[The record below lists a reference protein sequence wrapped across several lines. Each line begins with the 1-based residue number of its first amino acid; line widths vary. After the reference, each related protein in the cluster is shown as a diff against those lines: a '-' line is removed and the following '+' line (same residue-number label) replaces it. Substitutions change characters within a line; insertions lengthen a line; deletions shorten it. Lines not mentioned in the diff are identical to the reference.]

1 MKVNMNPL
9 FDINLKENIIKNL
22 KSWYKTQAIYTQKTL
37 ANELGVTQ
45 TSINRWL
52 DGKCLPDISLWLK
65 LCNIMDIS
73 ISTFLGIDNSNSLSL
88 RESEIIKTYQED
100 LSFKNFI
107 DKYFSDEK
115 FKATI
120 DSLSTI
126 VK

>member
-1 MKVNMNPL
+1 MNPL

-73 ISTFLGIDNSNSLSL
+73 ISTFLGIDNSDSLSL

-115 FKATI
+115 FKTTI

>member
-115 FKATI
+115 FKTTI

>member
-1 MKVNMNPL
+1 MKVTMNPL

>member
-9 FDINLKENIIKNL
+9 IDINLKENIIKNL
-22 KSWYKTQAIYTQKTL
+22 KSWYKTQVIYTQKSL

-65 LCNIMDIS
+65 LCNIMNIS
-73 ISTFLGIDNSNSLSL
+73 IFSFLGINNSNSLSL
-88 RESEIIKTYQED
+88 RESEIIKSYQED

-115 FKATI
+115 FKTTI

-126 VK
+126 LK

>member
-1 MKVNMNPL
+1 MNPL

>member
-1 MKVNMNPL
+1 MNPL

-73 ISTFLGIDNSNSLSL
+73 ISTFLGIDNSNTLSL